1 MSACKLQKNA
11 QTFIIG
17 STGITR
23 LTRICHNSRLKS
35 SCWENIS
42 FQLHIPEH
50 LTGAEMLK
58 FKSLVAAV
66 GLTAIAATTW
76 AADITGAG
84 ATFPFPIYA
93 KWAEGYKAATG
104 TGMNYQSI
112 GSSGGI
118 RQIRAKT
125 VTFGATDAPVSGAD
139 LDKDAMVQFPAII
152 GGTVPVINLDG
163 FKPGELRVTGPVM
176 AEMFLGKISK
186 WNDPKLAALNPGKNL
201 PNELIT
207 VVHRADGSGTTFNWT
222 DYLSVVSKEFA
233 DTVGKGA
240 AVKWPAPTSVGGKG
254 NEGVAANVNR
264 IKGSIGYVEYAYVK
278 KNNMNF
284 MQVQNANGK
293 YVSPD
298 DLTFAAAAAG
308 ADWFSVPGMGV
319 SMVNAKGDTS
329 WPISTASFILMYKN
343 PADKAASNEA
353 LKFFDWSFKN
363 GKKMAADLDY
373 VPLPDSLTNEIRA
386 KVWSQIQK

>member
-1 MSACKLQKNA
+1 MLKVKSILATIGLGVAMSA
-11 QTFIIG
+11 
-17 STGITR
+17 
-23 LTRICHNSRLKS
+23 
-35 SCWENIS
+35 
-42 FQLHIPEH
+42 
-50 LTGAEMLK
+50 
-58 FKSLVAAV
+58 
-66 GLTAIAATTW
+66 TW

-125 VTFGATDAPVSGAD
+125 VTFGATDAPLSGAD
-139 LDKDAMVQFPAII
+139 LDKDGMVQFPAII
-152 GGTVPVINLDG
+152 GGTVPVINLEG
-163 FKPGELRVTGPVM
+163 FKPGELRVTGPVL
-176 AEMFLGKISK
+176 AEMFMGKISK
-186 WNDPKLAALNPGKNL
+186 WNDPKFAALNPGKKL
-201 PNELIT
+201 PDEIIT

-222 DYLSVVSKEFA
+222 DYLSAVSKDWA
-233 DTVGKGA
+233 TAVGKGA

-264 IKGSIGYVEYAYVK
+264 VKGSIGYVEYAYVK

-284 MQVQNANGK
+284 MQVQNADGK

-319 SMVNAKGDTS
+319 SMVNAKGANS
-329 WPISTASFILMYKN
+329 WPISTASFILMYKA
-343 PADKAASNEA
+343 PADKAASAEA
-353 LKFFDWSFKN
+353 LKFFDWAFKN

-373 VPLPDSLTNEIRA
+373 VALPDNLTDQIRS
-386 KVWSQIQK
+386 KVWTQIQK